1 MPAMFKETGIRKDEA
16 IVEHFMI
23 MYAPPIV
30 VAISL
35 LFLFLWAPRT
45 KDVTD
50 EPENEQG
57 RRMR

>member
-1 MPAMFKETGIRKDEA
+1 MFKETGIRKDDA
-16 IVEHFMI
+16 AVEHFMI

-30 VAISL
+30 VAVSL
-35 LFLFLWAPRT
+35 LFLFLWAPRA

-50 EPENEQG
+50 EPESDRQ

>member
-1 MPAMFKETGIRKDEA
+1 M
-16 IVEHFMI
+16 EHFMI

-50 EPENEQG
+50 EPESEQG